1 MSGFFDEDMDWCDKA
16 AVSLVF
22 FGVSLLAA
30 GGFIASVQGCEKECH
45 YIRHGYEQTVKDG
58 EVIWVKRESR

>member
-30 GGFIASVQGCEKECH
+30 GGFIASVQGCITRQD
-45 YIRHGYEQTVKDG
+45 YIQGGYEQDVKDG